1 MAKRAVHASRSDMY
15 SLTKARAWS
24 EERISNSQRS
34 FAFCDMASLL
44 ELSAP
49 AKPTRKPSPKRP
61 QNASHQLK
69 LLQFHTYIAF
79 LRIKLTCMSLF
90 EPCLKSLLFSFHF
103 HAIPIS
109 LWDSRISTS
118 SLLMPGVSIG
128 HAPLLKDLYMQN
140 VEMYENKIRC
150 LGSTLVFE
158 RLVKKAVF
166 FIVHNIPPRFYAPIM
181 LAATTEPPYMRRWCI
196 FFCDAK
202 VSMRAG

>member
-1 MAKRAVHASRSDMY
+1 
-15 SLTKARAWS
+15 
-24 EERISNSQRS
+24 
-34 FAFCDMASLL
+34 MASLL

-79 LRIKLTCMSLF
+79 LGIKLKCMSLF

-140 VEMYENKIRC
+140 MEMYENKIRC

-181 LAATTEPPYMRRWCI
+181 LAATTEPPCMRRWCL
-196 FFCDAK
+196 FFVMLRCL
-202 VSMRAG
+202 